1 LCTAHIAIRQLS
13 SGANIYPNALLSR
26 FTMLQPF
33 TQIQK
38 FGQDNLDATMKALGA
53 FSSNSQ
59 TIATETAE
67 FARKSFEQTSS
78 TLEKL
83 LGVQTLDKAVEIQA
97 AYVKGAY
104 DSLVSQ
110 SAKIGSLYSTLAT
123 ETLKP
128 YEGLLSKAA

>member
-1 LCTAHIAIRQLS
+1 
-13 SGANIYPNALLSR
+13 
-26 FTMLQPF
+26 MLQPF

>member
-1 LCTAHIAIRQLS
+1 
-13 SGANIYPNALLSR
+13 
-26 FTMLQPF
+26 MLQPF

-59 TIATETAE
+59 AIATETAE
-67 FARKSFEQTSS
+67 FARKSCEQTSS
-78 TLEKL
+78 TFEKL
-83 LGVQTLDKAVEIQA
+83 LGVQTLDKAVEIQT
-97 AYVKGAY
+97 AYVKSAY

>member
-1 LCTAHIAIRQLS
+1 
-13 SGANIYPNALLSR
+13 
-26 FTMLQPF
+26 MLQPF

-59 TIATETAE
+59 AIATETAE

-78 TLEKL
+78 TFEKL
-83 LGVQTLDKAVEIQA
+83 LGVQTLDKAVEIQT
-97 AYVKGAY
+97 AYVKSAY

-110 SAKIGSLYSTLAT
+110 SAKMGSLYSALAT

-128 YEGLLSKAA
+128 YEGLLSKKA

>member
-1 LCTAHIAIRQLS
+1 
-13 SGANIYPNALLSR
+13 
-26 FTMLQPF
+26 MLQPF
-33 TQIQK
+33 TQQIQK

-59 TIATETAE
+59 AIATETAE

-78 TLEKL
+78 TFEKL
-83 LGVQTLDKAVEIQA
+83 LGVQTMDKAVEIQT
-97 AYVKGAY
+97 AYVKSAY

>member
-1 LCTAHIAIRQLS
+1 
-13 SGANIYPNALLSR
+13 
-26 FTMLQPF
+26 MLQPF

-38 FGQDNLDATMKALGA
+38 LGQDNLDATMKALGA

>member
-1 LCTAHIAIRQLS
+1 
-13 SGANIYPNALLSR
+13 
-26 FTMLQPF
+26 MLQPF

-59 TIATETAE
+59 AIATETAE

-78 TLEKL
+78 TFEKL
-83 LGVQTLDKAVEIQA
+83 LGVQTLDKAVEIQT
-97 AYVKGAY
+97 AYVKSAY